1 MKKKLLSLLLALAM
15 LTPALAACG
24 NGTPDETES
33 DTGVQE
39 DIGGAEHLSDT
50 VDLVADGVSE
60 YVIVRG
66 ENAGEQ
72 EIFASTE
79 LQSYLKQITGA
90 ELPIV
95 TDATPAVAKE
105 IVVGQ
110 TNRETEGQF
119 DRTELV
125 NDGFVLQTDAG
136 KLWLIGGSEYG
147 TLYAVYELLEAYLGC
162 RFYTSTFEKV
172 PEMKTVTLSIAE
184 DKQIPVFESRDIY
197 WAETRSNLSLKNK
210 LKLRYA
216 GEWADGMCHSLPG
229 LAERGNGA
237 SRDPCL
243 LKEETYE
250 TVLKN
255 ALALLDANP
264 DARYIDIS
272 QGDSIH
278 CYCADCAA
286 SAEEIGWSGHYL
298 LFYNRLAAAIAE
310 KYPDVLVH
318 IFAYDYTKEPPKT
331 DIVPAD
337 NIMVRFCTIE
347 ACFSHPLTEKCYCET
362 PNGREEDYEPLDWVT
377 MLDGWTK
384 ICDKIAVWDYTT
396 NYSNYSILH
405 PNFHVLR
412 ENVRFFAENNV
423 MFLFEQGAYQST
435 NGEFCELRA
444 YLLARLAWN
453 PYMSEEE
460 YYNYMDEFLAD
471 YYGPGWEYIRA
482 YIDAGTEDIQNTQL
496 RIWNTVDWLYPAE
509 ELATAKKSDAIPTFT
524 KEQLENCSIEDLVP
538 YFPWLET
545 KSVTNHP
552 VIALGYENFARAM
565 EMAETDEQRA
575 HLDKSSLQLD
585 YVNLVNYETL
595 LNKAKVALANIFIA
609 AVNAANEAGEISD
622 EDMNPLKIAFNKN
635 LNGALKAD
643 YYIKYRELLE
653 KFMRYGA
660 YHLAE
665 SIDIRNMDLDAL
677 GK

>member
-24 NGTPDETES
+24 NGTPDEMES

-39 DIGGAEHLSDT
+39 DIGGAEQLSDT
-50 VDLVADGVSE
+50 VYLVADGVSE

-125 NDGFVLQTDAG
+125 NDGFILKTEAG
-136 KLWLIGGSEYG
+136 KLWLIGGDARG

-162 RFYTSTFEKV
+162 RFYTATFEKV
-172 PEMKTVTLSIAE
+172 PETKTVTLSIAE
-184 DKQIPVFESRDIY
+184 DKQIPVFE
-197 WAETRSNLSLKNK
+197 TRTTGGSAIAGIED
-210 LKLRYA
+210 KLRLGYGGTWA
-216 GEWADGMCHSLPG
+216 GSSNHTLPG
-229 LAERGNGA
+229 LAERGNGT

-255 ALALLDANP
+255 LRALLAENP
-264 DARYIDIS
+264 DARYVSIS
-272 QGDSIH
+272 QGDLIH
-278 CYCADCAA
+278 CYCADCAS
-286 SAEEIGWSGHYL
+286 SAEEIGWTAHYL

-310 KYPDVLVH
+310 EFPDVLIH
-318 IFAYDYTKEPPKT
+318 IFAYDYTKEPPKI

-337 NIMVRFCTIE
+337 NIMVQFCTIE

-362 PNGREEDYEPLDWVT
+362 PDGRDEDYEPLDWVA
-377 MLDGWTK
+377 MLDGWAK
-384 ICDKIAVWDYTT
+384 ISDNIAIWDYT
-396 NYSNYSILH
+396 SNYSGHGYGILI

-412 ENVRFFAENNV
+412 ENMRFFADHNA
-423 MFLFEQGAYQST
+423 MYIYEQGPTHADT
-435 NGEFCELRA
+435 GEFDELRS
-444 YLLARLAWN
+444 YLLAKLMWN

-460 YYNYMDEFLAD
+460 YNGYMNEFLED

-482 YIDAGTEDIQNTQL
+482 YIDAGIEAIQNTNL
-496 RIWNTVDWLYPAE
+496 IIWSTIDWLYPAE
-509 ELATAKKSDAIPTFT
+509 ELATAKKSDDIPTFT

-545 KSVTNHP
+545 QTVTNHP
-552 VIALGYENFARAM
+552 VVVLGFENFARAM

-575 HLDKSSLQLD
+575 HLDESLLHLE
-585 YVNLVNYETL
+585 YINLYNHETL
-595 LNKAKVALANIFIA
+595 LNKAKAALANIFIA

-622 EDMNPLKIAFNKN
+622 EDMNPMKIAFNKN
-635 LNGALKAD
+635 LDGALKAD
-643 YYIKYRELLE
+643 YYILYRQFVE
-653 KFMRYGA
+653 KCINYGVYKIGYYSDDMRN
-660 YHLAE
+660 
-665 SIDIRNMDLDAL
+665 IDLDAL